1 MAPRPAAF
9 DAGRFLAGGNRGVR
23 AALPR
28 GCRRKLFDPA
38 SGKKSQRRVSPL
50 GLDDPL
56 SMDEKMANTSDVKL
70 DGASVLTSKSW
81 LIYLIVALVA
91 GAIYLGCSVSPP
103 SLMDDVDSAVAQ
115 ISRNM
120 VTSGDWVTPRAAGIA
135 FLEKPAMFY
144 WPMAVSFKIFGVHD
158 WAARIPFAISAIGL
172 ACLTCA
178 FGAWAFGRKAGLCA
192 GLCIASCVGL
202 FLFTRIVIP
211 DVTLTLTIAL
221 AMWAFLRALD
231 EEEPHPRL
239 WAFVLAAGLG
249 LGVLLKSLIGAV
261 FPITTGVLYL
271 FLTKQFF
278 VARTWKRLR
287 PFSGFFIALFVA
299 APWHILATLRN
310 PPYFSLSF
318 HSGPGEYHGF
328 LWFYLVNEQVLRFLN
343 LRYPRDYNTVPR
355 LWFWLFHFL
364 WLFPWSVYFPA
375 IARLSFK
382 PIDRAGRARLLAI
395 CWIGFILIFFTFSTT
410 QEYYSMPCYPALALL
425 LGSAMATGGNW
436 VRRGTRVLCVVAGCA
451 GIACITIFYL
461 VRNVPAPGDISSA
474 LGHHPSAYTL
484 SLGHMMD
491 LTFDS
496 FAYLRLP
503 LAVAAAALLAGALG
517 TIRWT
522 GQRSFLAVTAMM
534 VLFFHAA
541 RLAMVEFDP
550 FLSSRPLAEK
560 LLKSPDGKLIVD
572 GNYWTFSSLM
582 FYTNREALL
591 LNGRYFNLEY
601 GSYAPSAPDVFI
613 DDARFKS
620 LWRESERYY
629 LVAYQTRREHFEGLV
644 GQDHV
649 NIAAAGGG
657 KLILTNHALERVGQ
671 YQGISDLSAISKNS
685 LAMPPVYR

>member
-1 MAPRPAAF
+1 
-9 DAGRFLAGGNRGVR
+9 
-23 AALPR
+23 
-28 GCRRKLFDPA
+28 
-38 SGKKSQRRVSPL
+38 
-50 GLDDPL
+50 
-56 SMDEKMANTSDVKL
+56 MDEKMANTSDVKL

-81 LIYLIVALVA
+81 LIYLIVALVG

-103 SLMDDVDSAVAQ
+103 SLMDDVDAAVAQ

-261 FPITTGVLYL
+261 FPIATGVLYL

-395 CWIGFILIFFTFSTT
+395 CWIGFILVFFTLSTT

-425 LGSAMATGGNW
+425 LGSAMAEGGDW
-436 VRRGTRVLCVVAGCA
+436 IRRGTRVLSVVAGCA
-451 GIACITIFYL
+451 ALACITIFFL

-503 LAVAAAALLAGALG
+503 LAVAAIALLAGAI
-517 TIRWT
+517 TIFRFADM
-522 GQRSFLAVTAMM
+522 RAFLAAALMM
-534 VLFFHAA
+534 VAFFLAA
-541 RLAMVEFDP
+541 RLAMVVFDP
-550 FLSSRPLAEK
+550 FLSSRPLAEV
-560 LLKSPDGKLIVD
+560 LLKSPEGKLIVD
-572 GNYWTFSSLM
+572 HNLWALSSITFYVEHDVLC
-582 FYTNREALL
+582 LI
-591 LNGRYFNLEY
+591 GRYFNLEY
-601 GSYAPSAPDVFI
+601 GSYAPGAPDIFI
-613 DDARFKS
+613 DDTRFKS
-620 LWRESERYY
+620 LCLEPQRYY
-629 LVAYQTRREHFEGLV
+629 LVTYQPRLQQFEDLV
-644 GQDHV
+644 GQEQLEIV
-649 NIAAAGGG
+649 AAGGG
-657 KLILTNHALERVGQ
+657 KLILTNHPLGHASLIELIHHLQ
-671 YQGISDLSAISKNS
+671 AATKNQ
-685 LAMPPVYR
+685 LAKTWVYR

>member
-1 MAPRPAAF
+1 
-9 DAGRFLAGGNRGVR
+9 
-23 AALPR
+23 
-28 GCRRKLFDPA
+28 
-38 SGKKSQRRVSPL
+38 
-50 GLDDPL
+50 
-56 SMDEKMANTSDVKL
+56 
-70 DGASVLTSKSW
+70 
-81 LIYLIVALVA
+81 
-91 GAIYLGCSVSPP
+91 
-103 SLMDDVDSAVAQ
+103 MDDVDASVTQ
-115 ISRNM
+115 ISKNM
-120 VTSGDWVTPRAAGIA
+120 LKSGDWVTPRINGVA

-144 WPMAVSFKIFGVHD
+144 WPMALSFKIFGVHD
-158 WAARIPFAISAIGL
+158 WAARIPFALSAIGL

-178 FGAWAFGRKAGLCA
+178 FGVWAFGQRAGLYAGLCTA
-192 GLCIASCVGL
+192 TCVGL

-211 DVTLTLTIAL
+211 DVTLTLMIAL

-231 EEEPHPRL
+231 EEEPHPRF
-239 WAFVLAAGLG
+239 WAFVLAASLG
-249 LGVLLKSLIGAV
+249 TGVLLKSLIGVV
-261 FPITTGVLYL
+261 FPVATALIYL
-271 FLTKQFF
+271 ILTRQFF
-278 VARTWKRLR
+278 SVRTWQRLR
-287 PFSGFFIALFVA
+287 PISGFFIALLIA
-299 APWHILATLRN
+299 APWHVLATLRN
-310 PPYFSLSF
+310 PPYFSLSL
-318 HSGPGEYHGF
+318 HGGPGEYHGF
-328 LWFYLVNEQVLRFLN
+328 LWFYLINEQVLRFLN

-375 IARLSFK
+375 IAKLSFK
-382 PIDRAGRARLLAI
+382 PVDRAGRSRFLAI
-395 CWIGFILIFFTFSTT
+395 CWTGFILIFFTFSTT

-425 LGSAMATGGNW
+425 LGSAMAVGGDW
-436 VRRGTRVLCVVAGCA
+436 VRRGTRVLSVIVGCA
-451 GIACITIFYL
+451 GLTCLTIFFL

-474 LGHHPSAYTL
+474 LGHHPGVYTL

-522 GQRSFLAVTAMM
+522 GLRSFLAVTAMM

-601 GSYAPSAPDVFI
+601 GSYAPGAPDVFI

-620 LWRESERYY
+620 LWRESQRYY
-629 LVAYQTRREHFEGLV
+629 LVAYQTRREHFESLV

-657 KLILTNHALERVGQ
+657 KLILTNHPLERIGR
-671 YQGISDLSAISKNS
+671 YQGIPDLSASSKNP